1 MDVGFDRRNESM
13 HIETNPRLQAE
24 TPLPV
29 LMAPALESLLNQS
42 AVRVDVVAELH
53 RCGSWFLDEPRY
65 HCGLFHLVGA
75 GQCKVESAVLTR
87 GLMLDEG
94 DLVILPHGD
103 AHRLST
109 DDIAFAQTPDLT
121 SLICGELRFSGN
133 TQHPLN
139 HALPSCF
146 VVRSKEAGETFRQL
160 SRMMVDV
167 VNSGMIG
174 RQVLLNKL
182 ADTLFT
188 LAVCDYARRADDR
201 RGLFAALADTRICK
215 VLQAVHEKPGHAW
228 TMQAM
233 ASLACM
239 SRSAFAERFTQLM
252 KVPPMQYVTQWRVTI
267 AEQMLRDRQLSVACI
282 AQQLGYSSEAAFRRL
297 FKRVSG
303 ISPGRIR
310 AEGSAGESDE
320 QENDPLADVA

>member
-1 MDVGFDRRNESM
+1 V
-13 HIETNPRLQAE
+13 HIEVNPRLAAGSVQR
-24 TPLPV
+24 V
-29 LMAPALESLLNQS
+29 LIEPALEALLNQS
-42 AVRVDVVAELH
+42 AVRVDVIAELH

-75 GQCKVESAVLTR
+75 GQCKVEADVLR
-87 GLMLDEG
+87 HAMLLEEG
-94 DLVILPHGD
+94 DLVVLPHGD
-103 AHRLST
+103 PHKLST
-109 DDIAFAQTPDLT
+109 DDTRLACTPDLT
-121 SLICGELRFSGN
+121 SLICGELRFAGHS
-133 TQHPLN
+133 QHPLN

-146 VVRSKEAGETFRQL
+146 VVRSKEAGDTFRQL
-160 SRMMVDV
+160 SKMMVDV

-188 LAVCDYARRADDR
+188 LAVCDYARRAEDR
-201 RGLFAALADTRICK
+201 RGLFAALTDTRICK
-215 VLQAVHEKPGHAW
+215 VLQAVHEKPGYAW

-267 AEQMLRDRQLSVACI
+267 AEQLLRDRQQSVASI

-310 AEGSAGESDE
+310 AEGCSGETEAQDDD
-320 QENDPLADVA
+320 DPLANVA